1 MGQRKMSITRNGII
15 ETLVNRL
22 EPNPSVLALWL
33 EGADATGHIDQ
44 YSDLDICCSVRS
56 ETMSQVAVQA
66 RQALETLGELDLAQ
80 QLVAETDTQHWIF
93 HVTGSSP
100 YLLIDFNLYVGRGSQ
115 FVEGDDI
122 EKPFILFDK
131 SQVIHFVKRTDQLA
145 GLAHAERIQ
154 ILKETV
160 AQYSRLDKYVQRGE
174 FLEAFGYYE
183 KWLLI
188 PLIEIV
194 RIKYTPL
201 HADYFIVHISRHLPE
216 AILRRLE
223 DLFKVN
229 SVAEIGTKSKAALIF
244 FDEIAAQLGD
254 T

>member
-1 MGQRKMSITRNGII
+1 MSITRNAII
-15 ETLVNRL
+15 ETLINRL
-22 EPNPSVLALWL
+22 EPNPSVLAMWL

-44 YSDLDICCSVRS
+44 YSDLDICCSVRA
-56 ETMSQVAVQA
+56 ETMRQVAVQA

-80 QLVAETDTQHWIF
+80 QPVAESDMEHWIF

-100 YLLIDFNLYVGRGSQ
+100 YLLIDFNLYVGRGSH

-122 EKPFILFDK
+122 EKPLILFDK
-131 SQVIHFVKRTDQLA
+131 SQVIRFVKHADQLTA
-145 GLAHAERIQ
+145 FAHTERIQ
-154 ILKETV
+154 SLKETV

-194 RIKYTPL
+194 RMKYTPL
-201 HADYFIVHISRHLPE
+201 HPDYFIVHISRHLPE

-223 DLFKVN
+223 DLFQVN
-229 SVAEIGTKSKAALIF
+229 SVAEISLKSKAALIF
-244 FDEIAAQLGD
+244 FDEIAAQLVD
-254 T
+254 SQSIRQ